1 MTFTGDL
8 ATLMTLGFYVLAIFY
23 IVFTVIFYY
32 HWMQYAVDAKIR
44 NLSLLIYFLTTLP
57 LLGLMGLMIF
67 AA

>member
-8 ATLMTLGFYVLAIFY
+8 ATLMTLGFYALAIFY
-23 IVFTVIFYY
+23 VVFSVILYY
-32 HWMQYAVDAKIR
+32 HWMQYAVNAKVR
-44 NLSLLIYFLTTLP
+44 NLSLLMYFLATIP